1 MPLPNADATSG
12 RVYKL
17 LKNETLESMNAGPGG
32 GARIAAQIG
41 SPITIEHLNED
52 ELRRLVLVF
61 LARVTTQGE
70 WEGLF

>member
-17 LKNETLESMNAGPGG
+17 LQTESLATLNAAD
-32 GARIAAQIG
+32 GAGTMARIG
-41 SPITIEHLNED
+41 SPMTIEQLNED

-61 LARVTTQGE
+61 LARLTTQGE
-70 WEGLF
+70 WEGLFT

>member
-1 MPLPNADATSG
+1 MPLPHADATSG

-17 LKNETLESMNAGPGG
+17 LQTETLESMNASAGG
-32 GARIAAQIG
+32 GARLAAQVG
-41 SPITIEHLNED
+41 SPITIEQLNED

>member
-17 LKNETLESMNAGPGG
+17 LKTETLESMNASAGG
-32 GARIAAQIG
+32 GARLAAQVG
-41 SPITIEHLNED
+41 SPITIEQLNED
-52 ELRRLVLVF
+52 ELLRLVLVF